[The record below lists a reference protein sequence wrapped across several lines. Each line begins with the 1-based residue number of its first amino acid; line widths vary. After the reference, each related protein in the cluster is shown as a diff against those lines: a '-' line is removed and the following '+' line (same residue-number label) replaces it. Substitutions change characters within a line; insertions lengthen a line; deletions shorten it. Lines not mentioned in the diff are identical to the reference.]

1 MRRIT
6 KRDNASDTVLTNL
19 HISLAFVNMK
29 KRRAHDDIFASIGDR
44 LRQEAIA
51 VYWQARHH
59 WPHEERFSDMAELFL

>member
-1 MRRIT
+1 
-6 KRDNASDTVLTNL
+6 
-19 HISLAFVNMK
+19 MK